1 MKCLFLNKDLAKLYS
16 TGKSKK
22 LKIEQAIATKF
33 CRVVRYIEAAKDM
46 NDFMS
51 WKALHF
57 EKLQGFKNRYSIHL
71 NQKYRLEVEMDWE
84 NVEKTVGI
92 VGIDEISN
100 HYG

>member
-1 MKCLFLNKDLAKLYS
+1 MKCLFLNKDLATLYS

-22 LKIEQAIATKF
+22 LKLEREIVEKF
-33 CRVVRYIEAAKDM
+33 CRVVNFIEAAKDIH
-46 NDFMS
+46 DFMA
-51 WKALHF
+51 WTALKF
-57 EKLQGFKNRYSIHL
+57 EKLQGSSNRYSFRL
-71 NQKYRLEVEMDWE
+71 NQKYRLEVEIEWE